1 MLSTSINSHLRQG
14 HQFKVKTFDKPKNC
28 EHCTSVMIGSRRQGT
43 ICDQCHFTCHVH
55 CARNAMNICPI
66 PEEGR
71 ANKGFKIKEG
81 VGTAYDGVIKV
92 PKPGGVKKGWVRM
105 KMTLCDFKI
114 YRVFYL
120 KCRFLGKKA
129 SYWVEKGH
137 LGHFWAKISHFRS
150 FLGQKASFQLIFG
163 SKTSF

>member
-1 MLSTSINSHLRQG
+1 
-14 HQFKVKTFDKPKNC
+14 
-28 EHCTSVMIGSRRQGT
+28 
-43 ICDQCHFTCHVH
+43 
-55 CARNAMNICPI
+55 MNICPI

-120 KCRFLGKKA
+120 KCRFLVKE
-129 SYWVEKGH
+129 SQ
-137 LGHFWAKISHFRS
+137 
-150 FLGQKASFQLIFG
+150 FLGRKRAFGVIFG
-163 SKTSF
+163 PK